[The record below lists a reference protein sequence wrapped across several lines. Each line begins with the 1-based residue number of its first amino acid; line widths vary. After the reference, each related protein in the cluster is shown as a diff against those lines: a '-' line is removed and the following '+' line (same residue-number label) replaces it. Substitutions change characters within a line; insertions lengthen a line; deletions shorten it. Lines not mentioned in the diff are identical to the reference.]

1 MDLVTALML
10 VAAGVIGG
18 AISALVGG
26 AAIVTFP
33 ALIAAGLSPVVA
45 TATNLVA
52 LTPGNFLAALYD
64 RSQLPPL
71 DRAFAGLVVW
81 SMLGAVIG
89 AALLLVTPE
98 RMFELFVPA
107 LLGFATVLFAY
118 AGRISAW
125 LQAPASAQG
134 ARAQRW
140 SHSMAGI
147 LPVSIYGGYFGA
159 GVGVLLLG
167 VLSVG
172 TGGDY
177 RSANV
182 IKNLVT
188 SLNSMVAASIF
199 IAQGIVSWPATF
211 AMMAGA
217 LLGAY
222 IGARIA
228 QVVPR
233 EVMRVV
239 VVAMGALLTAAF
251 AWRYWL

>member
-1 MDLVTALML
+1 MDIVTTAML
-10 VAAGVIGG
+10 VAAGIIGG

-52 LTPGNFLAALYD
+52 LCPGNLLAAIYD
-64 RSQLPPL
+64 RTQLPPL
-71 DRAFAGLVVW
+71 DRAFVILVAW
-81 SMLGAVIG
+81 SLVGAVIG
-89 AALLLVTPE
+89 AVLLLVTPE
-98 RMFELFVPA
+98 RMFAMFVPA

-125 LQAPASAQG
+125 LQARAAG
-134 ARAQRW
+134 AQRW
-140 SHSMAGI
+140 SHSMMGM

-172 TGGDY
+172 TRGDY

-199 IAQGIVSWPATF
+199 IGQGIVSWPATF

-217 LLGAY
+217 LVGAY

-251 AWRYWL
+251 AWRYWF